1 VLEAT
6 GGGVDVIINGAGANL
21 AEAMG
26 CLKPGGRIVV
36 FGSTA
41 GSTARI
47 EVPDLY
53 FGHIS
58 ILGTTLGSPDDFAQI
73 LDLVDKHQIRPLID
87 SVYPL
92 SEVAEA
98 HHHLESR
105 KHLGKLVLS
114 LG

>member
-1 VLEAT
+1 M
-6 GGGVDVIINGAGANL
+6 DSRAN
-21 AEAMG
+21 
-26 CLKPGGRIVV
+26 
-36 FGSTA
+36 
-41 GSTARI
+41 
-47 EVPDLY
+47 
-53 FGHIS
+53 
-58 ILGTTLGSPDDFAQI
+58 LGSPDDFAQM